1 MARRMR
7 ALARNEMKDRAL
19 RTIDRHP
26 AIDPRR
32 RPDLRRRFRFA
43 IATLYPRLI
52 IMVTP
57 FGAEDCGCAPGAFGF
72 TARRKP
78 EAPRVCHASQERL
91 NKATAAR
98 PPLGGDG
105 ARSASEGGAALA
117 MRPQKTINE
126 SPHTRIVDSPPSP
139 PYSSPHLRRGL
150 FF

>member
-1 MARRMR
+1 
-7 ALARNEMKDRAL
+7 MKDRAL

-26 AIDPRR
+26 AIDP
-32 RPDLRRRFRFA
+32 LRRLRCA
-43 IATLYPRLI
+43 SPPPP
-52 IMVTP
+52 P

-72 TARRKP
+72 TTRRKP
-78 EAPRVCHASQERL
+78 EAPRVCHASQKRL
-91 NKATAAR
+91 NPATVAR
-98 PPLGGDG
+98 PPLGEDG